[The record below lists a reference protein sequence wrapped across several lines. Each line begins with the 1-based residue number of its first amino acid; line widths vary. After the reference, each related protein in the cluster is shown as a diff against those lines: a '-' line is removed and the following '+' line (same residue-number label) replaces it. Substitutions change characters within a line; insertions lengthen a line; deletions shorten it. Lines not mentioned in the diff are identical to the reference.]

1 MRPDMTGGTVPGAAL
16 VALGIFIVA
25 CGGGRPEVEGPST
38 VRVQHIAVALDGYRD
53 RGFLAGTIEF
63 PVVGRVVLFAGP
75 ADSAWL
81 GFAAS
86 MPPSALRFSK
96 DGDLYAARYQV
107 RLSAISDGDTLFVR
121 ERRETV
127 RVDDFPET
135 VSREERV
142 FFQDFVTLPPGDYTI
157 GVALRELTSRREVGR
172 EFAVS
177 WPPEG
182 GVEGFLS
189 EPQPVFH
196 AAARE
201 AFDQSPP
208 MLLAPRATVSA
219 GREPLSLVVEDGS
232 GQEGP
237 LVVELLAEADSGA
250 VLWQDTV
257 QLRRADGGGPATA
270 SGPLPQRRVPPGVT
284 RLRVWRPGSGTVKE
298 TALLVTLDDEWEFP
312 DFASAAEHLRYAVSD
327 DTLTAWLR
335 ASPSERARSWEQFW
349 METDPD
355 TTTLPNEFLRLYF
368 DRMSMANNRYTEPG
382 VPGWRTDRGRAHVQL
397 GPPDQEIARRPQRPG
412 ELPEIEWRYEESLP
426 FQVRLIF
433 EDSGDFGVYSLDQR
447 SRAVLADAVER
458 LRSLETAG

>member
-1 MRPDMTGGTVPGAAL
+1 MLSEAAGQTGTGAAL
-16 VALGIFIVA
+16 VGLALAVAA
-25 CGGGRPEVEGPST
+25 CGGGRPELEGPST
-38 VRVQHIAVALDGYRD
+38 ARVQHIAVALDGYRE

-63 PVVGRVVLFAGP
+63 PVVGRVILLAGP

-107 RLSAISDGDTLFVR
+107 RLTAMSGVDTVLVR

-142 FFQDFVTLPPGDYTI
+142 FFQDFATLPAGDYEIDVTI
-157 GVALRELTSRREVGR
+157 RELTSRREVGKR
-172 EFAVS
+172 FQVS
-177 WPPEG
+177 WPPEDG
-182 GVEGFLS
+182 IDSFLS

-201 AFDQSPP
+201 AFEQSPP

-219 GREPLSLVVEDGS
+219 GREPLKLVVEDGS

-237 LVVELLAEADSGA
+237 LVVQVLAEADSGVA
-250 VLWQDTV
+250 LWQDTV
-257 QLRRADGGGPATA
+257 ELRRADGGPATA

-284 RLRVWRPGSGTVKE
+284 HLRVWRPGSQSVKE
-298 TALLVTLDDEWEFP
+298 TPLLVVLDDEWEFS
-312 DFASAAEHLRYAVSD
+312 DFASAAEHLQYALPA
-327 DTLTAWLR
+327 DTLSAWLQATPSVR
-335 ASPSERARSWEQFW
+335 AESWERFW
-349 METDPD
+349 LETDPD

-368 DRMSMANNRYTEPG
+368 DRMSMANYRYTEPG

-397 GPPDQEIARRPQRPG
+397 GPPDEEIARRPQRPG
-412 ELPEIEWRYEESLP
+412 EYPEIEWRYEDSLP

-447 SRAVLADAVER
+447 SRAVLTDAVER
-458 LRSLETAG
+458 LRSSEAAG